1 MKIPLLPSLS
11 GVAMTLALS
20 VSPLAL
26 AAQTAPEN
34 AAALCAETAGVP
46 NAGVPI
52 SPEAQDALEAA
63 LAEAT
68 PYCEQAL
75 SEGSEDPIVLF
86 HIGAIRQADGDHEEA
101 VAAFEAAAAAGLA
114 AANTKLGDYH
124 LFGIGPLRRDA
135 DTAAEY
141 FAAAA
146 EGGDPAGQM
155 TLGLLHRIGAG
166 VPRDTGR
173 MVELMR
179 AAADGGYHFAQYRLG
194 QTYLTGDGIP
204 GGEDESLG
212 IPDRDEAARYLSMAA
227 EQGNI
232 EAVLDLARIY
242 SELDGPGT
250 GDADQQFRWT
260 ERAVEAGLPDA
271 IAALGFLYERGRGVE
286 ADPEQAAAL
295 YVQALETGDVDMDD
309 LRGRIGGYEPP
320 WDRATA
326 IAFQVILQERG
337 LYLGAID
344 GQIGPMSRAAAA
356 ALDD

>member
-1 MKIPLLPSLS
+1 MNITAPFISPRLGL
-11 GVAMTLALS
+11 ALALS

-26 AAQTAPEN
+26 AAQTTPED
-34 AAALCAETAGVP
+34 AAAVCVELAGIPDAGVP
-46 NAGVPI
+46 V
-52 SPEAQDALEAA
+52 SPEAQQALEAA
-63 LAEAT
+63 LAEAA
-68 PYCEQAL
+68 PHCEQAL
-75 SEGSEDPIVLF
+75 ELGSNDPAVLF
-86 HIGAIRQADGDHEEA
+86 HIGVIRQADGDHDEA
-101 VAAFEAAAAAGLA
+101 VAAFEAAAAGGLA

-135 DTAAEY
+135 DEAAGY

-155 TLGLLHRIGAG
+155 TLGLLHRLGAG

-179 AAADGGYHFAQYRLG
+179 AAADGGYHFAQYRIG

-204 GGEDESLG
+204 GGSDATLG
-212 IPDRDEAARYLSMAA
+212 IPDRDEAARYLAMAA

-232 EAVLDLARIY
+232 EAVLDLARIF

-250 GDADQQFRWT
+250 GDAEQQFRWT

-271 IAALGFLYERGRGVE
+271 VAALGFLYERGRGVE
-286 ADPEQAAAL
+286 ADPERAAAL
-295 YVQALETGDVDMDD
+295 YVQALETGDVDIDD
-309 LRGRIGGYEPP
+309 MRGRVGGYTPP

-326 IAFQVILQERG
+326 MAFQVILRDRG
-337 LYLGAID
+337 LYNAGID
-344 GQIGPMSRAAAA
+344 GVIGPMSRAGAA
-356 ALDD
+356 ALSD

>member
-1 MKIPLLPSLS
+1 MNITLSRHLPRAGL
-11 GVAMTLALS
+11 ALALS

-26 AAQTAPEN
+26 AAQTAPES
-34 AAALCAETAGVP
+34 AAAMCVETAGVP
-46 NAGVPI
+46 NAGVPV
-52 SPEAQDALEAA
+52 SPEAQEILEAA
-63 LAEAT
+63 LVAAT

-75 SEGSEDPIVLF
+75 EEGSDDPAVLF
-86 HIGAIRQADGDHEEA
+86 HIGVIRQADGDHDEA
-101 VAAFEAAAAAGLA
+101 VAAFEAAAAGGLA

-135 DTAAEY
+135 DQAADY

-155 TLGLLHRIGAG
+155 TLGLLHRLGAG

-179 AAADGGYHFAQYRLG
+179 AAADGGYHFAQYRIG

-204 GGEDESLG
+204 GGEDDTLG

-250 GDADQQFRWT
+250 GDAEQQFRWT

-286 ADPEQAAAL
+286 ADPDQAAAL
-295 YVQALETGDVDMDD
+295 YVQALETGDVDIDD
-309 LRGRIGGYEPP
+309 MRGQVGGYTPP

-326 IAFQVILQERG
+326 MAFQVILRDRG
-337 LYLGAID
+337 LYNAGID
-344 GQIGPMSRAAAA
+344 GVIGPMSRAGAA

>member
-1 MKIPLLPSLS
+1 MPLQVNDQLEIADWELTESFTRARGP
-11 GVAMTLALS
+11 GGQNVNKVAS
-20 VSPLAL
+20 
-26 AAQTAPEN
+26 
-34 AAALCAETAGVP
+34 
-46 NAGVPI
+46 
-52 SPEAQDALEAA
+52 
-63 LAEAT
+63 
-68 PYCEQAL
+68 
-75 SEGSEDPIVLF
+75 
-86 HIGAIRQADGDHEEA
+86 A
-101 VAAFEAAAAAGLA
+101 VELRFEAARSPHLTGAVKARLKRLAGRRWTKEGALVIFCDETREQGRNRELA
-114 AANTKLGDYH
+114 RERL
-124 LFGIGPLRRDA
+124 
-135 DTAAEY
+135 
-141 FAAAA
+141 
-146 EGGDPAGQM
+146 
-155 TLGLLHRIGAG
+155 
-166 VPRDTGR
+166 
-173 MVELMR
+173 VELMR
-179 AAADGGYHFAQYRLG
+179 AAADGGYHFAQYRIG

-204 GGEDESLG
+204 GGEDVSLG

-250 GDADQQFRWT
+250 GDAEQQFRWT

-295 YVQALETGDVDMDD
+295 YVQALETGDLDMDD

-337 LYLGAID
+337 LYRGALD
-344 GQIGPMSRAAAA
+344 GIIGPMSRAAAA